1 MIAARAA
8 RLLYFLIRPI
18 KFLILVLAVAVV
30 KAEAS
35 FSNNDKLAYLRSG
48 IHVKVIMQDTKSFN
62 QRTFEPSSTHEN
74 VLIVQ
79 MFNFK

>member
-1 MIAARAA
+1 MIAACAA

-35 FSNNDKLAYLRSG
+35 FSNNEKLAYLRSG
-48 IHVKVIMQDTKSFN
+48 IHVKVIIQDTKSFN
-62 QRTFEPSSTHEN
+62 QRTFEPIALVVEAYFTNTVGS
-74 VLIVQ
+74 
-79 MFNFK
+79 

>member
-18 KFLILVLAVAVV
+18 KLLILVLAVAVV

-35 FSNNDKLAYLRSG
+35 FSNNNKLAYLWSG
-48 IHVKVIMQDTKSFN
+48 IHVKVIIQDTKSFN
-62 QRTFEPSSTHEN
+62 QRTFEPIALVVEAYFTNTVGS
-74 VLIVQ
+74 
-79 MFNFK
+79 